1 MSNITNV
8 RFRVKQPNWKNY
20 SVSYEYEDGQS
31 MLISSAKDSY
41 LRAFLSDYILRPSC
55 YHCRFKGVHITSDI
69 VIGDFWGIEKSLPG
83 FDDEAG
89 VSVLIANTKK
99 GLNLVELCTS
109 SIAYE
114 EVDFKDVRQK
124 ALVSSFPSPKDRND
138 FFKMLQTE
146 SLSDTVDK
154 FLVQK
159 KPKYPNIMT
168 AFFKNLFYKK
178 VKMRTGN
185 YTNVS
190 YKNGADCCGCES
202 CSQACPVN
210 AIEMKQDAE
219 GFRYPNVD
227 TTICI
232 NCSACIRSCP
242 IEKNTTVTDSDM
254 RAFACKAKEKS
265 IQLASSSGGMFS
277 VLAGKVLENGGI
289 VFGVT
294 FDYEQGKGLTAK
306 HIGIDR
312 NDELFK
318 LQGSKYVQS
327 QVGNAYLEAKEQ
339 LLKDR
344 MVLFSGTP
352 CQVAG
357 LQAFLEKDYSNLITV
372 SVICHGVPSPLIFDR
387 QIFEME
393 NIDNQQ

>member
-69 VIGDFWGIEKSLPG
+69 VIGDFWGIEKSLPA

-89 VSVLIANTKK
+89 VSVLIANKKK
-99 GLNLVELCTS
+99 GLNLVELCAS

-159 KPKYPNIMT
+159 KPK
-168 AFFKNLFYKK
+168 
-178 VKMRTGN
+178 
-185 YTNVS
+185 
-190 YKNGADCCGCES
+190 
-202 CSQACPVN
+202 
-210 AIEMKQDAE
+210 
-219 GFRYPNVD
+219 
-227 TTICI
+227 
-232 NCSACIRSCP
+232 
-242 IEKNTTVTDSDM
+242 
-254 RAFACKAKEKS
+254 
-265 IQLASSSGGMFS
+265 
-277 VLAGKVLENGGI
+277 
-289 VFGVT
+289 
-294 FDYEQGKGLTAK
+294 
-306 HIGIDR
+306 
-312 NDELFK
+312 
-318 LQGSKYVQS
+318 
-327 QVGNAYLEAKEQ
+327 
-339 LLKDR
+339 
-344 MVLFSGTP
+344 
-352 CQVAG
+352 
-357 LQAFLEKDYSNLITV
+357 
-372 SVICHGVPSPLIFDR
+372 
-387 QIFEME
+387 
-393 NIDNQQ
+393 